1 MNRKTQ
7 KNANFIHSII
17 FIHLF
22 NCFHH
27 VLKGGRESTGQKVQD
42 ARHVYKICIP
52 FRRDVDQVLGSGMAQ
67 RMKRSK
73 KKKKSSSSS
82 SEQRRRKGG
91 SGKKKGFLSRV
102 FGWFFSFH
110 VCTFYTLHF
119 YSMWKTKC
127 HFVQYAFDSN
137 NKCSALSMFMV

>member
-1 MNRKTQ
+1 MVRSDQIDPEKCEFYSSYYFYSFAQLLLPCPQRWSKVNWP
-7 KNANFIHSII
+7 
-17 FIHLF
+17 
-22 NCFHH
+22 
-27 VLKGGRESTGQKVQD
+27 KGTRCTACCSK
-42 ARHVYKICIP
+42 YCIP
-52 FRRDVDQVLGSGMAQ
+52 FCRDADQAPGSGMAQ

-119 YSMWKTKC
+119 YVKNEMPFRTVYLWFK
-127 HFVQYAFDSN
+127 
-137 NKCSALSMFMV
+137 